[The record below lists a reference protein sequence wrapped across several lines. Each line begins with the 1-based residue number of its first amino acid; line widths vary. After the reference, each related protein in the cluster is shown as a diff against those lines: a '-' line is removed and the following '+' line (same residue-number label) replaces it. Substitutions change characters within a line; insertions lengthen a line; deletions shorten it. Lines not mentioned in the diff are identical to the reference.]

1 MLFGALGL
9 SSASAVLLGLRHI
22 SVAVRQVYIL
32 EPIALASAILLTYFN
47 HTRSRVSSTTLLLFW
62 PAYTIALGLW
72 LRTALSLHPFADIRI
87 LVSLKAATL
96 ACGLLSC
103 VLECWR
109 PEFDV
114 PPKIDEVTGHQE
126 HPLTTANVYSK
137 LVRQRSVTWRAG
149 HSGFLYFFSFYTI
162 PHRIPSSLMHCT
174 LALPALPTPEGQLGR
189 GCE

>member
-1 MLFGALGL
+1 M
-9 SSASAVLLGLRHI
+9 LGLRHI

-62 PAYTIALGLW
+62 PAYTIALALW

-103 VLECWR
+103 ILECWR

-137 LVRQRSVTWRAG
+137 LVRSRSVIRLAAPLGNSPPPSHAT
-149 HSGFLYFFSFYTI
+149 SIPPCLLPFYPCLLCNFLCYSA
-162 PHRIPSSLMHCT
+162 PGR
-174 LALPALPTPEGQLGR
+174 LPAYSVQLGR
-189 GCE
+189 DCE

>member
-1 MLFGALGL
+1 M
-9 SSASAVLLGLRHI
+9 LGLRHI

-137 LVRQRSVTWRAG
+137 LVRLVIRLAAG
-149 HSGFLYFFSFYTI
+149 LGNPPSFPFYCNI
-162 PHRIPSSLMHCT
+162 PHCLLILVFTVPHAPSGLD
-174 LALPALPTPEGQLGR
+174 A
-189 GCE
+189 